1 MLKLKHILNFRAKTG
16 KEEMNP
22 KTTSLTIPKS
32 KYS

>member
-1 MLKLKHILNFRAKTG
+1 MLKSKHILNFRAKTG

-22 KTTSLTIPKS
+22 KQQVFSIPKG